1 MAVTHQRLNV
11 PARDGN
17 PSVPSEKGTSPSP
30 SSSHPPGFFV
40 SHSMN
45 FRCKV
50 PGRSPD
56 PSRRHSQDV
65 SRVAAS
71 HAPHSTRSRGGPRLC
86 AEAPP
91 ISAPVPAH
99 LRRGL
104 LLVAQRVSRPPGSWG
119 GNADRRPHPE
129 PPEPASRGEGIPG
142 ASGRPRRLTDRR
154 GRLRARPQSAAGM
167 AARRSAPGARARE
180 REGPRAPAAGGP
192 RAGERAG
199 RGGAGRSGR
208 GPAVSL
214 GLSLLR
220 WPSALRVGR
229 SGRAPGQGGDGLHP
243 QTPPAG
249 FALQSGTGVA
259 SHLNRNYA
267 RGRQSCLGRGCE
279 LPAEAGR
286 TGSWEGGARL
296 ADWYG
301 VGGHRQTLGGGSGPV
316 SEERQ
321 CPLLSV
327 PLSVS
332 PLRTWLLSGELREGG
347 GS

>member
-1 MAVTHQRLNV
+1 MPSLVEEALGRELHLDPVSPSHGRDPPAV

-71 HAPHSTRSRGGPRLC
+71 HAPHSTRSRGGPRLG

-119 GNADRRPHPE
+119 GNADRRPHPA

-199 RGGAGRSGR
+199 RGGQERAGAGGQPGALSPPLAVGAEGGEVRESPRAR
-208 GPAVSL
+208 GGTGCTPKHPRQ
-214 GLSLLR
+214 GLRCSR
-220 WPSALRVGR
+220 
-229 SGRAPGQGGDGLHP
+229 GQG
-243 QTPPAG
+243 
-249 FALQSGTGVA
+249 
-259 SHLNRNYA
+259 SH
-267 RGRQSCLGRGCE
+267 
-279 LPAEAGR
+279 R
-286 TGSWEGGARL
+286 T
-296 ADWYG
+296 
-301 VGGHRQTLGGGSGPV
+301 
-316 SEERQ
+316 
-321 CPLLSV
+321 
-327 PLSVS
+327 
-332 PLRTWLLSGELREGG
+332 
-347 GS
+347 